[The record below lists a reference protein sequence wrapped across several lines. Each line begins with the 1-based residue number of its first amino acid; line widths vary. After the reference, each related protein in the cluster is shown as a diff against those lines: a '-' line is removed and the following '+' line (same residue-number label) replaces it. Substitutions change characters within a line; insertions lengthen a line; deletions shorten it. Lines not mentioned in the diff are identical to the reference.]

1 MSKLA
6 RLALSAFL
14 FALTTAHAAAH
25 DPIAMPVPDGGDAAV
40 EPGDDFYRYAN
51 GRWLDTTQLPRDHT
65 EVGTLQGMIDRTT
78 GQLHGLME
86 AQAATAGHQ
95 PSDAAGKVGAYYRAY
110 LDQARRDALGW
121 QPIKPLL
128 DAVRQATT
136 KDAQV
141 ALMGRAPMDFEGSLF
156 GLTVDVDHRD
166 PKHAAV
172 FLSLSGTAL
181 PDRAYYLDKRFA
193 AQRSAYRAYLTAS
206 FERVGWPSPADAA
219 GRVLEFETAL
229 AGASWN
235 QAQQRDELST
245 NNPVTL
251 AGLERLAPGFAWKRF
266 LAASG
271 IPADARLVMVEKAA
285 FPKVARLFAST
296 PLSTIEAWQA
306 ARIIDHASPL
316 LSADFTGAWFRF
328 RGMALA
334 GASAPAAPWQLAVQT
349 IAGSGCPGDPSVCFG
364 SLRWSVGKLYV
375 ATYFQPS
382 ARDAVRAMIQELRD
396 AYGNRIDKLAWM
408 SPETRAEAQRKL
420 LAYTVNVGY
429 PDHWRED
436 APEVIRDDD
445 LVGDVLRSAAVDW
458 RYELGR
464 LDRPVDPTEWEEA
477 PQTVDAENGEAL
489 NIEFPAAL
497 LQPPLFDRQGDTA
510 ANYGALGSYIGHE
523 WTHGFD
529 DDGRHM
535 DAANRLRDWWGKADG
550 QAFTQRADALGR
562 QYAATEPAPG
572 MHVDAGQTM
581 GENIADLGGVT
592 LALDAYHRSLAGK
605 AASTRDGF
613 TGDQRFFLAW
623 ARLWRGKKTPEALR
637 DQVTDDVHSPY
648 PERVNIPFRNIDA
661 WYEAFGVK
669 AGDRLY
675 LAPGKRVQIW

>member
-1 MSKLA
+1 MRKVP
-6 RLALSAFL
+6 RLVLCAFL
-14 FALTTAHAAAH
+14 FALTTALAAAD
-25 DPIAMPVPDGGDAAV
+25 DPIAAKVPDGGDATV
-40 EPGDDFYRYAN
+40 RPGDDFYRYAN
-51 GRWLDTTQLPRDHT
+51 GGWLDSTPLPGDHK

-78 GQLHGLME
+78 GQLHELMQ

-95 PSDAAGKVGAYYRAY
+95 PDDAAGKVGAYYRAY

-128 DAVRQATT
+128 DGARQATT
-136 KDAQV
+136 KDEQV
-141 ALMGRAPMDFEGSLF
+141 ALMGRAPMSFEGSLF
-156 GLTVDVDHRD
+156 SLTVDVDHRD

-206 FERVGWPSPADAA
+206 FARVGWTSPADAA
-219 GRVLEFETAL
+219 RRVLDFETAL
-229 AGASWN
+229 ASASWN
-235 QAQQRDELST
+235 QAQQRDVLST
-245 NNPVTL
+245 NNPVTR
-251 AGLERLAPGFAWKRF
+251 AGLERLAPGFPWRRF

-271 IPADARLVMVEKAA
+271 VPDDAHLVMVEKAA
-285 FPKVARLFAST
+285 FPKVAKLFAST
-296 PLSTIEAWQA
+296 PSSTIEAWQA

-316 LSADFTGAWFRF
+316 LSTDFTDAWFRF
-328 RGMALA
+328 RGVALA
-334 GASAPAAPWQLAVQT
+334 GQSSPPAPWQLAVQT

-364 SLRWSVGKLYV
+364 SLRWSVGQLYV
-375 ATYFQPS
+375 AKYFPAS
-382 ARDAVRAMIQELRD
+382 ARDSVRAMIQELRD
-396 AYGNRIDKLAWM
+396 AYRDRIDKLAWM
-408 SPETRAEAQRKL
+408 SPGTRAEARRKL

-429 PDHWRED
+429 PDRWRQD
-436 APEVIRDDD
+436 APDVIRDDD

-464 LDRPVDPTEWEEA
+464 LSRPVDPTEWDEA
-477 PQTVDAENGEAL
+477 PQTVDANNGEAL

-497 LQPPLFDRQGDTA
+497 LQPPLFDPKGDA
-510 ANYGALGSYIGHE
+510 AENYGALGSFAGHE

-535 DAANRLRDWWGKADG
+535 DAANRLRDWWGKTDDK
-550 QAFTQRADALGR
+550 AFARDAAALGR
-562 QYAATEPAPG
+562 QYAATEPVPG
-572 MHVDAGQTM
+572 MHIDADQTM
-581 GENIADLGGVT
+581 GENIADLGGIT

-605 AASTRDGF
+605 AASTTGRF

-623 ARLWRGKKTPEALR
+623 SRVWRGKKTLQALR

-661 WYEAFGVK
+661 WYGAFGVK

-675 LAPGKRVQIW
+675 LAPAQRVQIW

>member
-1 MSKLA
+1 MSKLP
-6 RLALSAFL
+6 RLALCAFL
-14 FALTTAHAAAH
+14 CALTTTLAAAENS
-25 DPIAMPVPDGGDAAV
+25 ITAKVPDGGDAAIR
-40 EPGDDFYRYAN
+40 PGDDFYRYAN
-51 GRWLDTTQLPRDHT
+51 GHWLDTTPLPSDHM

-78 GQLHGLME
+78 GQLHELME
-86 AQAATAGHQ
+86 AQASASGHE

-110 LDQARRDALGW
+110 LDQPRRDALGW

-128 DAVRQATT
+128 DGVRQATT

-141 ALMGRAPMDFEGSLF
+141 ALMGRAPMSFEGSLF
-156 GLTVDVDHRD
+156 GLTVEVDHRD
-166 PKHAAV
+166 PEHAAV

-193 AQRSAYRAYLTAS
+193 AQRSAYRNYLTAS
-206 FERVGWPSPADAA
+206 FARIGWPLPADAA
-219 GRVLEFETAL
+219 GRVLDFETAL
-229 AGASWN
+229 ASASWS
-235 QAQQRDELST
+235 QAQQRDVLST
-245 NNPVTL
+245 NNQVTL
-251 AGLERLAPGFAWKRF
+251 AELERQAPGFAWQRF

-271 IPADARLVMVEKAA
+271 IPENARLVMVEKAA
-285 FPKVARLFAST
+285 FPQVAKLFAAT

-306 ARIIDHASPL
+306 ARIIDHASPV
-316 LSADFTGAWFRF
+316 LSTDFTDAWFRF
-328 RGMALA
+328 HGMALA
-334 GASAPAAPWQLAVQT
+334 GQSSPPAPWHLAVQT
-349 IAGSGCPGDPSVCFG
+349 ISGSGCPGDPSVCFG
-364 SLRWSVGKLYV
+364 SLRWSVGQLYV
-375 ATYFQPS
+375 AKYFPAS
-382 ARDAVRAMIQELRD
+382 SRDSVRAMIRELRD
-396 AYGNRIDKLAWM
+396 AYRSRIDKLAWM

-429 PDHWRED
+429 PDHWRQD
-436 APEVIRDDD
+436 ASDVIRDDD

-464 LDRPVDPTEWEEA
+464 LSRPVDPTEWEEA

-497 LQPPLFDRQGDTA
+497 LQPPLFDRQGDAA

-523 WTHGFD
+523 FTHGFD

-535 DAANRLRDWWGKADG
+535 DADNLLRDWWGKADDR
-550 QAFTQRADALGR
+550 AFARRAATLGR
-562 QYAATEPAPG
+562 QYSATEPVPG

-592 LALDAYHRSLAGK
+592 LALDAYHRSLTGK
-605 AASTRDGF
+605 TASTVDGF

-675 LAPGKRVQIW
+675 LPPGQRVQIW

>member
-1 MSKLA
+1 MSMAPRFVLCVV
-6 RLALSAFL
+6 L
-14 FALTTAHAAAH
+14 FALATTLANAA
-25 DPIAMPVPDGGDAAV
+25 DPITAKVPDGGDAAV
-40 EPGDDFYRYAN
+40 RPGDDFYRYAN
-51 GRWLDTTQLPRDHT
+51 GRWIDSTPLPNDHT

-78 GQLHGLME
+78 AQLHELMQT
-86 AQAATAGHQ
+86 QAATGGHQ

-128 DAVRQATT
+128 DAVHQATT

-141 ALMGRAPMDFEGSLF
+141 ALMGQAPMSFEGSLF
-156 GLTVDVDHRD
+156 GLSVDVDHRD
-166 PKHAAV
+166 PEHAAV

-181 PDRAYYLDKRFA
+181 PDRAYYLDNRFA
-193 AQRSAYRAYLTAS
+193 AQRSAYRAYLSAM
-206 FERVGWPSPADAA
+206 FERVGWPSPAAAA
-219 GRVLEFETAL
+219 GRVLAFETAL
-229 AGASWN
+229 ASASWN
-235 QAQQRDELST
+235 QAQQRDALST
-245 NNPVTL
+245 NNPVTP
-251 AGLERLAPGFAWKRF
+251 AGLERLAPGFAWQRF
-266 LAASG
+266 LSASG
-271 IPADARLVMVEKAA
+271 IPADAHLVVVEKPA
-285 FPKVARLFAST
+285 FAKVARLFAST
-296 PLSTIEAWQA
+296 PLFTIQAWQA
-306 ARIIDHASPL
+306 ARIFDHASPL
-316 LSADFTGAWFRF
+316 LSTDFTDAWFRF

-334 GASAPAAPWQLAVQT
+334 GRSSPPAPWQLAVQT

-364 SLRWSVGKLYV
+364 SLRWSVGQLYV
-375 ATYFQPS
+375 AKYFPPA
-382 ARDAVRAMIQELRD
+382 ARDSVLAMIHELRD
-396 AYGNRIDKLAWM
+396 AYRDRIDKLAWM
-408 SPETRAEAQRKL
+408 SPQTRTEAQDKL

-429 PDHWRED
+429 PEHWRQD
-436 APEVIRDDD
+436 APDVIRDDD

-464 LDRPVDPTEWEEA
+464 LARPVDPTEWDEA
-477 PQTVDAENGEAL
+477 PQTVDANNGEAL

-497 LQPPLFDRQGDTA
+497 LQPPIFDQEGDTA
-510 ANYGALGSYIGHE
+510 ANYGALGSFIGHE

-535 DAANRLRDWWGKADG
+535 DADNRLRDWWVNADG
-550 QAFTQRADALGR
+550 QAFVQRAAALGK
-562 QYAATEPAPG
+562 QYAATEPVPG

-605 AASTRDGF
+605 AAPTRDGF

-661 WYEAFGVK
+661 WYEAFGVG
-669 AGDRLY
+669 AGDRMY
-675 LAPGKRVQIW
+675 LAPGKRVRIW

>member
-1 MSKLA
+1 MSRWLWFTIPAFFLA
-6 RLALSAFL
+6 STAALAGG
-14 FALTTAHAAAH
+14 H
-25 DPIAMPVPDGGDAAV
+25 DLVATPITDGGDPAV
-40 EPGDDFYRYAN
+40 RPGDDFYRYAN
-51 GRWLDTTQLPRDHT
+51 GRWLDTTPLPRDHI

-78 GQLHGLME
+78 GQLHELMQ

-95 PSDAAGKVGAYYRAY
+95 PGDAAGKVGAYYRAY

-128 DAVRQATT
+128 DGVRQATT

-141 ALMGRAPMDFEGSLF
+141 ALMGRAPLSFEGSLF
-156 GLTVDVDHRD
+156 GVIVDVDHRD
-166 PKHAAV
+166 PKHTAV

-193 AQRSAYRAYLTAS
+193 AQRSAYRAYLSAS
-206 FERVGWPSPADAA
+206 FARVGWPSPADAA
-219 GRVLEFETAL
+219 GRVLDFETAL
-229 AGASWN
+229 ASASWN
-235 QAQQRDELST
+235 EAQQRDVLST
-245 NNPVTL
+245 NNPETL
-251 AGLERLAPGFAWKRF
+251 AGLERLAPGFPWQHF

-271 IPADARLVMVEKAA
+271 IPGDAHLVLVEKAA

-306 ARIIDHASPL
+306 ARMIDHASPL
-316 LSADFTGAWFRF
+316 LSADFTDAWFRF
-328 RGMALA
+328 RGMVLA
-334 GASAPAAPWQLAVQT
+334 GQSAPPEPWQLAVQT
-349 IAGSGCPGDPSVCFG
+349 ISGSGCPGDPSVCFG
-364 SLRWSVGKLYV
+364 SLRWSVGQLYV
-375 ATYFQPS
+375 AKYFPAS
-382 ARDAVRAMIQELRD
+382 SRDSVRAMIQELRD
-396 AYGNRIDKLAWM
+396 AYRDRIDKLAWM
-408 SPETRAEAQRKL
+408 SPGTRAEAQRKL

-429 PDHWRED
+429 PDHWRQD
-436 APEVIRDDD
+436 APDVIRDDD

-458 RYELGR
+458 RYELG
-464 LDRPVDPTEWEEA
+464 LLARPVDPTEWYEA

-497 LQPPLFDRQGDTA
+497 LQPPLFDRQGDPA

-535 DAANRLRDWWGKADG
+535 DADNRLRDWWGKTDG
-550 QAFTQRADALGR
+550 QAFAQRAAALGR
-562 QYAATEPAPG
+562 QYAATEPVPG

-592 LALDAYHRSLAGK
+592 LALDAYHRSLAGR
-605 AASTRDGF
+605 AASTLDGL
-613 TGDQRFFLAW
+613 TGEQRFFLAW
-623 ARLWRGKKTPEALR
+623 ARVWRGKKTPEALR

-669 AGDRLY
+669 ADDLLY
-675 LAPGKRVQIW
+675 LAPGKRVRIW